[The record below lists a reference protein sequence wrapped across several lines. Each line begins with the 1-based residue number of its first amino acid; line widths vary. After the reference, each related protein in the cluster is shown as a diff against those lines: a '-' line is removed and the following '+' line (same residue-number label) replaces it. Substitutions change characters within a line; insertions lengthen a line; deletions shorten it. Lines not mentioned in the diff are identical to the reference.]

1 MVTFNTVYYFMKKC
15 DLRKKAKK
23 EKESKRKIFII
34 SNELGDSTNTSDV
47 VYSIQEE
54 ETEENAVNDNKSS
67 GLDLKSISSYE
78 TNIIQVQSL
87 VKSHQKNSERIKKK
101 SLPNDFQHLSTFDQ
115 EKDNNNSFENISPEK
130 EDDSHHENEYH
141 QSTNDSSEKDNN
153 NHYFEN
159 ISPVKEADSHLENKY
174 LQLTNYSSEKEATSL
189 ENISLEKVEDESNS
203 SKIDSLE
210 KLIELENTFMINF
223 FLLSLLYGSAV
234 SSLTR

>member
-23 EKESKRKIFII
+23 EKESKRKIFLI
-34 SNELGDSTNTSDV
+34 SNELGDSTNTSNV
-47 VYSIQEE
+47 VYYIQEE

-115 EKDNNNSFENISPEK
+115 EKDNNHSIEKISPEK
-130 EDDSHHENEYH
+130 EADSHHENKYH

-153 NHYFEN
+153 HSFEN
-159 ISPVKEADSHLENKY
+159 ISSEKEADSHLENKY

-203 SKIDSLE
+203 AKIDSLE
-210 KLIELENTFMINF
+210 KLIELENTFMNNF
-223 FLLSLLYGSAV
+223 FLLSVLYGSAV